1 MLPKNIKRYTNYK
14 FKKYFRCN
22 STDYIIRRRVDQA
35 SHRLRVQDHPGT
47 AGSLAEKRKKSVSA
61 AHGASAG

>member
-1 MLPKNIKRYTNYK
+1 MAVMIESLIG
-14 FKKYFRCN
+14 
-22 STDYIIRRRVDQA
+22 IGGRVLRTGEA

-47 AGSLAEKRKKSVSA
+47 AGSLAEKRKKSVPA